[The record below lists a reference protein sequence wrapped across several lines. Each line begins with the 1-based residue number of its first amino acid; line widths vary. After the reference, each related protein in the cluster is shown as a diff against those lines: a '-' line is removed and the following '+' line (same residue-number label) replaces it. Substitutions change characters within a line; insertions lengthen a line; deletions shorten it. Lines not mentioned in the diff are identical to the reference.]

1 MKLAYKKSFFSEEI
15 QKKNSE
21 KHFTNPAKAKLSNER
36 MRSELKVADEALD
49 RVQQPTSFLVQSQR
63 EKASEAARLRETVKI
78 QNKKIIDQEETIDRL
93 RQVWLIHF

>member
-1 MKLAYKKSFFSEEI
+1 ML
-15 QKKNSE
+15 
-21 KHFTNPAKAKLSNER
+21 
-36 MRSELKVADEALD
+36 SELKVADEALD

-93 RQVWLIHF
+93 RQVCLISNNIQIRFYMRTNNVYLDGC

>member
-1 MKLAYKKSFFSEEI
+1 ML
-15 QKKNSE
+15 
-21 KHFTNPAKAKLSNER
+21 
-36 MRSELKVADEALD
+36 SELKVADEALD

-93 RQVWLIHF
+93 RQVCLISNNIQLRFYMRTNNICLDGC

>member
-1 MKLAYKKSFFSEEI
+1 MISRNVERVWNKIALSKI
-15 QKKNSE
+15 T
-21 KHFTNPAKAKLSNER
+21 FTNPAKAKLSNER

-93 RQVWLIHF
+93 RQVCLITRN

>member
-1 MKLAYKKSFFSEEI
+1 ML
-15 QKKNSE
+15 
-21 KHFTNPAKAKLSNER
+21 
-36 MRSELKVADEALD
+36 SELKVADEALD

-93 RQVWLIHF
+93 RQVCLISNNIQMRFYMRTNNVYLDGC

>member
-1 MKLAYKKSFFSEEI
+1 
-15 QKKNSE
+15 
-21 KHFTNPAKAKLSNER
+21 

-78 QNKKIIDQEETIDRL
+78 QNKKIIEQEETIDRL
-93 RQVWLIHF
+93 RQVCLIPGLILTQTG